1 MNDVIPALPD
11 PTLDTA
17 MKIDPGAKPVT
28 LPAAAESRPAQ
39 TQAKPRADATQTEV
53 SLSERSA
60 KLK

>member
-1 MNDVIPALPD
+1 
-11 PTLDTA
+11 